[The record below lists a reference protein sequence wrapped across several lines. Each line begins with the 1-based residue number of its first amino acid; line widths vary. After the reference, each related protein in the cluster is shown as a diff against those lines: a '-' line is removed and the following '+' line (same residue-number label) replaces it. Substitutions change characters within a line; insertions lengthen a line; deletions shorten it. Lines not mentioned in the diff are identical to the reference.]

1 MSDQSNSAYFAARA
15 FEEREISRT
24 AADPSAAMAHA
35 QLADRYQRLASKF
48 SGRRPK
54 LHIATTSAGKMA

>member
-15 FEEREISRT
+15 FEERELSRT
-24 AADPSAAMAHA
+24 AADPSAAIAHA
-35 QLADRYQRLASKF
+35 QMADRYQRLALEF

-54 LHIATTSAGKMA
+54 LHVATTSAGNMA